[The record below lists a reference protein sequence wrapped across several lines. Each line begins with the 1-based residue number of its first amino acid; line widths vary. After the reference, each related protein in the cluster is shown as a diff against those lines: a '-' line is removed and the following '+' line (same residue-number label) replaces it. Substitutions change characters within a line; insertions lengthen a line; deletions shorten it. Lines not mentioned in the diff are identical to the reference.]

1 VPWLKGKQS
10 VKTGQTHFFGPLYPK
25 LLLVAKVFS
34 IRVPSACSL
43 VVALHVYLTF
53 LLARATSC
61 FSVLARGFRSLVGFL
76 YELPK
81 IFSMPF
87 SASLLLLRTPLVLS
101 GF

>member
-1 VPWLKGKQS
+1 MPWLKGKQS

-53 LLARATSC
+53 LLAR
-61 FSVLARGFRSLVGFL
+61 G
-76 YELPK
+76 Y
-81 IFSMPF
+81 
-87 SASLLLLRTPLVLS
+87 LVLLGS
-101 GF
+101 SQRISISCWFPL